1 VTLLALPSV
10 AILTL
15 GAKPYQVG
23 LLEAAQFLAFPLLG
37 LPAGVWVDRLSRK
50 AVMIVADV
58 GRAAALAY
66 IPIAWALHVLMLWQ
80 LYLIA
85 LFFGILTVFF
95 EVAYQSYLPSLIE
108 RQDLTEGNAKLEISR
123 SAAQIAGNGLGGV
136 LVQRLGAPMAMLVDA
151 ISFLASVAGLISIRA
166 KETVA
171 RPAAQSQGFWA
182 ELRDGA
188 GVVFGS
194 PILRN
199 IAGCTA
205 TSNLGGSMLGA
216 VYLIFAYRSLHLSP
230 AVVGGILAFGD
241 FGIFGAFFSAQIAQK
256 FGLGKTLAA
265 AAVLGGLGTLLAAI
279 AAFRSPLLL
288 LFGSQLILSFSIP
301 LYNVNQVSLRQAIVP
316 GALQGRMNA
325 TMRTIVWGTMP
336 IGAAIGGA
344 LGSTIGVLPTIIIG
358 GIIAVSSVLWI
369 RFSEVYDL
377 VNLPALQNQT

>member
-1 VTLLALPSV
+1 MTLLALPSV

-58 GRAAALAY
+58 GRAAALVY
-66 IPIAWALHVLMLWQ
+66 IPIAWALHVLTLWQ

-85 LFFGILTVFF
+85 LFVGVLTVFF

-136 LVQRLGAPMAMLVDA
+136 LIQRLGAPIAMLIDA
-151 ISFLASVAGLISIRA
+151 LSFLASVAGLISIRA
-166 KETVA
+166 KETIA
-171 RPAAQSQGFWA
+171 RPAARSHGFWA

-188 GVVFGS
+188 RVVFGS

-205 TSNLGGSMLGA
+205 TSNRR
-216 VYLIFAYRSLHLSP
+216 VH
-230 AVVGGILAFGD
+230 
-241 FGIFGAFFSAQIAQK
+241 K
-256 FGLGKTLAA
+256 
-265 AAVLGGLGTLLAAI
+265 
-279 AAFRSPLLL
+279 
-288 LFGSQLILSFSIP
+288 
-301 LYNVNQVSLRQAIVP
+301 
-316 GALQGRMNA
+316 
-325 TMRTIVWGTMP
+325 
-336 IGAAIGGA
+336 
-344 LGSTIGVLPTIIIG
+344 
-358 GIIAVSSVLWI
+358 
-369 RFSEVYDL
+369 
-377 VNLPALQNQT
+377 